1 VPLDLPVPF
10 GLNRQG
16 FLDGSRPLELALL
29 VEVPD
34 VEADVLLRR
43 LEEFGHLGLAEPDG
57 LVLQAHLDAQALV
70 GGRVEQEFGAPGRAV
85 GITRRRRLLL
95 GHVVGRVPP

>member
-57 LVLQAHLDAQALV
+57 LVLQAYLDPGLLV
-70 GGRVEQEFGAPGRAV
+70 RRRVQQELGGPARAS